1 MPFVVS
7 GGQLAAVER
16 RPSPR
21 PAASLQLTDTIR
33 QTYDVLYRTQPAV
46 RTVVSFLARNVAHLG
61 LHLYART
68 SDTDRT
74 RVTDHPLARLL
85 ASPAPLVT
93 RFRLL
98 QHYVSELCI
107 YDAALLVK
115 VKPDGADVPG
125 ALVPVPMQLVE
136 PAGDNWLNLDGWTLK
151 GSGDP
156 VRIPR
161 EAGVWVQ
168 GYNPSNPRWGSSPL
182 EALRQIL
189 AEELAASRHREKLW
203 RNGAR
208 ASGYIERP
216 QGAGWSDGARQRFR
230 TAWQEQYAGD
240 GTQAGGTPI
249 LEDGMTYKPASV
261 SPEAA
266 QYIEARKLTREEVA
280 AAFHVPPPMV
290 GILDRATF
298 SNIEEQHR
306 NLYQDCLGPL
316 LEQLQQEFEAQLFP
330 DFPDLEPA
338 RFYLEF
344 NLQEKLRG
352 TFEEQASI
360 LQTATGA
367 PWLTRNEA
375 RARQNLPAVD
385 GGDDLVV
392 PLNVLTGGQASP
404 TDSAPPPDPAK
415 ALPPARARVK
425 ARAGD
430 NVQTQV
436 AQILTAF
443 FTRQGSSVLS
453 ALGAGKTLEE
463 AWDVERWDR
472 ELGADLYRAGAL
484 IAEAAGKATLDE
496 LGLDSEAFTVDALLG
511 WLLANANGVASAVN
525 TTTREALAAAELD
538 DDPGASR
545 AQVFALARTVRAPQI
560 ATSQTS
566 AVSGF
571 GTVEA
576 VKGQSAQAAK
586 TWHAGSN
593 PRSAHARLDG
603 ETVPLDGVFSN
614 GARWP
619 GDSQLPPDERAGC
632 NCRMTVALQEAQ

>member
-1 MPFVVS
+1 
-7 GGQLAAVER
+7 
-16 RPSPR
+16 
-21 PAASLQLTDTIR
+21 
-33 QTYDVLYRTQPAV
+33 
-46 RTVVSFLARNVAHLG
+46 
-61 LHLYART
+61 
-68 SDTDRT
+68 
-74 RVTDHPLARLL
+74 
-85 ASPAPLVT
+85 
-93 RFRLL
+93 
-98 QHYVSELCI
+98 
-107 YDAALLVK
+107 
-115 VKPDGADVPG
+115 
-125 ALVPVPMQLVE
+125 
-136 PAGDNWLNLDGWTLK
+136 
-151 GSGDP
+151 
-156 VRIPR
+156 
-161 EAGVWVQ
+161 
-168 GYNPSNPRWGSSPL
+168 
-182 EALRQIL
+182 
-189 AEELAASRHREKLW
+189 
-203 RNGAR
+203 
-208 ASGYIERP
+208 
-216 QGAGWSDGARQRFR
+216 
-230 TAWQEQYAGD
+230 
-240 GTQAGGTPI
+240 
-249 LEDGMTYKPASV
+249 MTYKPASV

-290 GILDRATF
+290 GILDHATF
-298 SNIEEQHR
+298 SNITEQHK
-306 NLYQDCLGPL
+306 NLYQDTLGPL

-392 PLNVLTGGQASP
+392 PLNVLIGGQASP

-415 ALPPARARVK
+415 ALPAGHVLGK
-425 ARAGD
+425 ARASD
-430 NVQTQV
+430 AVQGQV
-436 AQILTAF
+436 AQIIVQF
-443 FTRQGSSVLS
+443 FTRQGASVLS

-472 ELGADLYRAGAL
+472 ELGADLSRAGAL

-496 LGLDSEAFTVDALLG
+496 LGLDSEAWTVDALLG

-545 AQVFALARTVRAPQI
+545 SQVFALARTVRAPQL

-576 VKGQSAQAAK
+576 VKGQSAQAVK

-603 ETVPLDGVFSN
+603 ETVPLEAVFSN

-632 NCRMTVALQEAQ
+632 NCRMTVALQEAQQ